1 LTNSIFVLS
10 LWNKSIKSNTMKF
23 ITAKF
28 KSKCAETGKP
38 IAKGENCL
46 YDNVNKKVYSV
57 SSSKYLQEQETAN
70 ISSFIEAQENAYFD
84 NFCQTN
90 NI

>member
-1 LTNSIFVLS
+1 MN
-10 LWNKSIKSNTMKF
+10 F
-23 ITAKF
+23 INAKF
-28 KSKCAETGKP
+28 KSKCAETGAA

-46 YDNVNKKVYSV
+46 YDRINKKGYCK
-57 SSSKYLQEQETAN
+57 SSKKFQEELETVN
-70 ISSFIEAQENAYFD
+70 TRSYIEAQENAYFD

>member
-1 LTNSIFVLS
+1 MN
-10 LWNKSIKSNTMKF
+10 F
-23 ITAKF
+23 INAKF
-28 KSKCAETGKP
+28 KSKCAETGAT

-46 YDNVNKKVYSV
+46 YDRVNKKVYCR
-57 SSSKYLQEQETAN
+57 SSKKFQAEQETEKT
-70 ISSFIEAQENAYFD
+70 SSFIEAQENAYFD

>member
-1 LTNSIFVLS
+1 MNFI
-10 LWNKSIKSNTMKF
+10 NT
-23 ITAKF
+23 KF
-28 KSKCAETGKP
+28 KSKSAETSAP

-46 YDNVNKKVYSV
+46 YDRVNKKVYCR
-57 SSSKYLQEQETAN
+57 SSRKIQAEQETEKT
-70 ISSFIEAQENAYFD
+70 SSFIEAQENAYFD

>member
-1 LTNSIFVLS
+1 MN
-10 LWNKSIKSNTMKF
+10 F
-23 ITAKF
+23 INAKF
-28 KSKCAETGKP
+28 SSKCSETGAI

-46 YDNVNKKVYSV
+46 FDRVNKKVYCR
-57 SSSKYLQEQETAN
+57 SSKKFQAEHETEKT
-70 ISSFIEAQENAYFD
+70 SSFIEAQENAYFD

>member
-1 LTNSIFVLS
+1 MN
-10 LWNKSIKSNTMKF
+10 F
-23 ITAKF
+23 INAKF
-28 KSKCAETGKP
+28 KSKCVETDAI

-46 YDNVNKKVYSV
+46 FDRANKKVYCR
-57 SSSKYLQEQETAN
+57 SSKKYTQEEETAN
-70 ISSFIEAQENAYFD
+70 TRSFIEAQENAYFD

>member
-1 LTNSIFVLS
+1 MN
-10 LWNKSIKSNTMKF
+10 F
-23 ITAKF
+23 INAKF
-28 KSKCAETGKP
+28 KSKCAETGAT

-46 YDNVNKKVYSV
+46 YDRINKKVYCR
-57 SSSKYLQEQETAN
+57 SSKKYQKEQETAN
-70 ISSFIEAQENAYFD
+70 ASSFIEAQENAYFD